1 MEMERAMQQLTNILL
16 AVIGVLFML
25 AAFKT
30 TGFVG
35 RGWKAGDPVHP
46 ITTTGRVIIFLIGV
60 VASLAAVGVISK

>member
-1 MEMERAMQQLTNILL
+1 MQLFTNVLL
-16 AVIGVLFML
+16 ALLGIVFMV

-30 TGFVG
+30 TGLVG

-60 VASLAAVGVISK
+60 VAMLAAVGVISK